1 MVANINRGKEEE
13 NQEPLKDFGL
23 VAVSSGAGLDEM
35 FKELGVD
42 VLISGGQ
49 TMNPSTEDFLKAIKK
64 CHAKNVFILP
74 NNSNIV
80 MAASQACDVLEN
92 SDTAARVIPSKTIPQ
107 GLVSCMSGL
116 LKKAFK
122 RNFWSKIGY
131 LLTKKGFKEMKETLD
146 PKKTGGALL
155 LGINGVVVKAHVPVL
170 DNGGLLGVFSEEVLT
185 SYLIA
190 KGSLSLSANLTMR
203 DFLAFLP
210 LEKHSN
216 ERYLFLPR
224 SALLEDAREAF
235 SDSKIKTGK
244 RLAMVFISEHGKSDE
259 AILGALVPSALL

>member
-1 MVANINRGKEEE
+1 MSNNPRFLDLF
-13 NQEPLKDFGL
+13 NH
-23 VAVSSGAGLDEM
+23 LDESCRERYHLDDRSSSAIA
-35 FKELGVD
+35 FLSAKLAHSSSKKDNALGESLEAIRQLRNTLVHVEKVDGEELAEV
-42 VLISGGQ
+42 
-49 TMNPSTEDFLKAIKK
+49 NPKLLEDLETAIRYVENPPKALDNAIPFS
-64 CHAKNVFILP
+64 HLFVVRLNESL
-74 NNSNIV
+74 S
-80 MAASQACDVLEN
+80 SVLE
-92 SDTAARVIPSKTIPQ
+92 AMMR
-107 GLVSCMSGL
+107 
-116 LKKAFK
+116 
-122 RNFWSKIGY
+122 R
-131 LLTKKGFKEMKETLD
+131 GFS
-146 PKKTGGALL
+146 
-155 LGINGVVVKAHVPVL
+155 HVPVL